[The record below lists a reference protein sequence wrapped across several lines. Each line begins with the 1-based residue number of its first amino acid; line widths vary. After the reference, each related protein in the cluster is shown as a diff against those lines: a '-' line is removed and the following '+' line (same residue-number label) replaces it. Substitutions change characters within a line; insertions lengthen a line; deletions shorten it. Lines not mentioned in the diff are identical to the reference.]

1 MYFVSLILDS
11 LSLFSIFKNAI
22 SKYKN
27 MQFNFQKLKINIRIK
42 HILELNDKNCI
53 FKILYK

>member
-1 MYFVSLILDS
+1 
-11 LSLFSIFKNAI
+11 
-22 SKYKN
+22 

-53 FKILYK
+53 FKILYNK